1 VKKRIVYIISDI
13 QRSLAFEWIAEHLD
27 HSKYDISFLI
37 LNPGSSVLEDFLKK
51 GGYNV
56 KHIKCGGK
64 KNWPLAFI
72 QISSYLIKRRP
83 NAVHCHLQQ
92 ATILGLM
99 AAKLAGIK
107 KRIYTRHHSSLH
119 HVYFPKGIWWD
130 RMCNNIAT
138 HIIAISG
145 EVKKILIDWEHVDA
159 EKVILI
165 PHGFL
170 LDTFEEKDAKLVS
183 SLREKYK
190 LGTAHPVVGVISRFT
205 IWKGIQYIIPAFN
218 QLLKTY
224 PNAVLLLFNATG
236 DYEREIDELLAKLPE
251 KNYRKIGFEKEI
263 TAAYQL
269 MDIFV
274 HVPIDSHSEAFGQI
288 YVEALAAGI
297 PSIFT
302 LSGIAPDFIK
312 NGENALVVPYKDK
325 HAIYTQMQKL
335 ISDPVLRNKLI
346 QNGRSSVREKFTLG
360 QMISQL
366 NNLYS

>member
-1 VKKRIVYIISDI
+1 MKKRIVYIISDI

-27 HSKYDISFLI
+27 HEKYDISFLV
-37 LNPGSSVLEDFLKK
+37 LNAGTSVLEDFLKK
-51 GGYNV
+51 EGYKV
-56 KHIKCGGK
+56 THIKCGSK
-64 KNWPLAFI
+64 KDWPVAFSKI
-72 QISSYLIKRRP
+72 LFYLLRTRP
-83 NAVHCHLQQ
+83 HAVHCHLQQ
-92 ATILGLM
+92 ATILGLV
-99 AAKLAGIK
+99 AAKIAGVK

-130 RMCNNIAT
+130 KMCNNIAT
-138 HIIAISG
+138 TIVAISG
-145 EVKKILIDWEHVDA
+145 EVKKILLDWEHVDP

-170 LDTFEEKDAKLVS
+170 LDTFEQKEERTISDLKD
-183 SLREKYK
+183 KYG
-190 LGTAHPVVGVISRFT
+190 LNNAYPVIGVISRFT
-205 IWKGIQYIIPAFN
+205 VWKGIQYIIPAFADI
-218 QLLKTY
+218 LRTY

-236 DYEREIDELLAKLPE
+236 DYEKEIGEMLEKLPE
-251 KNYRKIGFEKEI
+251 KSYRKIAFESEI
-263 TAAYQL
+263 IAAYQL

-325 HAIYTQMQKL
+325 NAIFSQMQRL
-335 ISDPVLRNKLI
+335 IADPVLRAKLTT
-346 QNGRSSVREKFTLG
+346 NGKRIVREKFTLD